1 MADDADMSA
10 AQQERILAATI
21 AAQRLSG
28 EGRRECEDCDQPIP
42 EARRVAQPSAR
53 RCVACQQRWE
63 ASNGR

>member
-21 AAQRLSG
+21 AAARVRAEPGRL
-28 EGRRECEDCDQPIP
+28 ECEDCDAVIP

-63 ASNGR
+63 KGR